1 MSGTGINLRV
11 ELRARGRSGQ
21 GIVYDLVPEGCLLG
35 CGPGL
40 IAAGT
45 AASLRFPSGLR
56 LKGRATL
63 LHGSVA
69 RIEFDQPLHEA
80 VFAHLVDCEPGS
92 QGQQPSPPYSLAGTN
107 QRAI

>member
-1 MSGTGINLRV
+1 LSGTRINLRV

-45 AASLRFPSGLR
+45 IASLRFPSGLR
-56 LKGRATL
+56 LKGRAML

-80 VFAHLVDCEPGS
+80 VFAHLVDCEPEG
-92 QGQQPSPPYSLAGTN
+92 QGQQPSPPYSLAAAN

>member
-1 MSGTGINLRV
+1 LSGAGINLPV
-11 ELRARGRSGQ
+11 EVRARGRSGR
-21 GIVYDLVPEGCLLG
+21 GIVYDLLAEGCLIG

-45 AASLRFPSGLR
+45 VASLRFPSGMC

-80 VFAHLVDCEPGS
+80 VFAHLVDGEPGR
-92 QGQQPSPPYSLAGTN
+92 QARRPIAPPSRAVPS

>member
-1 MSGTGINLRV
+1 MSDTGINLPV
-11 ELRARGRSGQ
+11 EVRARGRSGQ

-45 AASLRFPSGLR
+45 VALLRFPSGMR
-56 LKGRATL
+56 LKGRAVL

-80 VFAHLVDCEPGS
+80 VFAHLTDDERAR
-92 QGQQPSPPYSLAGTN
+92 QGQQQMRRDSLAGAH